1 VFGKGD
7 GFANIDLGA
16 LAPAEGFKIVGE
28 ALLNDAGAAVSSAGD
43 VNGDGFDDL
52 IVGAPGDDE
61 GGGQFA
67 GAAFDYVGDSV
78 SSAGDVDGDLI
89 VGARNNDEGG
99 SNAGAAYVVFGKADG
114 FADIDL
120 GALGSDGFKIVGEA
134 SHDRAG
140 YSVSNA
146 GDVDGDGFADLI
158 VGALYSDGVATNAG
172 AAYVV
177 FGKAGG
183 FADVDL
189 GSLGTDG
196 FKILG
201 EAAFDWAGQSVSSA
215 GDLNGDG
222 FGDLI
227 VGARYNDEG
236 GSAAGAAYVVFGK
249 ASGFADVDLGALGT
263 DGFQIVGEVMDDRA
277 GTSVSSAGDVNGD
290 GFDDLIAGAP
300 YVDDGA
306 TTDTGAAYVVFGRA
320 GGFTD
325 IDLSTLADAD
335 GFKIFGEAASDQA
348 GYAVSSAGDLDGD
361 GFDDMLVG
369 AVSSDEGGSSA
380 GAAYTVF
387 GGNLTGAVTHLGWE
401 ANDVLVGTAAA
412 DVMIGGRGDDV
423 LTGAGGADVLR
434 GGAGDDTLEIAD
446 TTFARLD
453 GGDTLRLDG
462 SGIALDLTSVADNR
476 LTGIEAIDITGNSPN
491 SLTLGVADV
500 LAASDSTNT
509 LTVIGDGD
517 DTLTVTGTGWNLT
530 DADDGGFRVYG
541 QGAATLRV
549 DLRIGTVTIDA
560 GGLPLSAL
568 NGTNGFKI
576 VGEAGGDRAGKSVS
590 SAGDVNG
597 DGFDDM
603 VVGAFGNDA
612 GGSAAGAAYVLFGKA
627 GGFGDV
633 DLATLAPADGFKILG
648 EAAGDVAG
656 RWVSSAGDV
665 DGDGFADLVVGAYG
679 NDSGGSS
686 AGAAY
691 VVFGKAGGFADLI
704 VGARYNDEGASN
716 AGATYVVFGKA
727 SGFADIDLG
736 SLGADGFK
744 IIGEAVSDRVGRSVS
759 DAGDVNGDGFDD
771 LIVGAPYVDDGATTD
786 TGAAYVVFGKASGFA
801 DVDLG
806 ALGSDGFKIVG
817 EAAYDYAGRSVSS
830 VGDLNGDGFDDM
842 VVGATD
848 NDEGGTVAGAA
859 YVVFGKAGGFTD
871 VDLSSLG
878 SDGFKIVGEAAGDL
892 AGNSVSSAGD
902 VNGDGFDDLI
912 VDGYGNDEGASF
924 AGAAYL
930 LFGKAGGFA
939 DVDLGTLA
947 PAEGFKIVG
956 EAAFNNAG
964 TAVSS
969 AGDIDGDGF
978 DDLIVGAEL
987 NDEGGADAGAAYTLF
1002 GGNFTGAVT
1011 HLGGDADD
1019 TLFGTASA
1027 NAMVGG
1033 RGDDVL
1039 TGGAGDDILAVADT
1053 TFARLD
1059 GGGGTDTLRLDGS
1072 GIALD
1077 LTAIAGNRITG
1088 VEVIDITGNS
1098 PNSLTLGAA
1107 EILGLSD
1114 NTNTLSVIGDSDDTL
1129 TVNGTGWTLAHLDD
1143 GGFRV
1148 FEMGQAALKV
1158 DVRLTD
1164 IAIDAA
1170 IPLSDLD
1177 GTAGF
1182 KMVGEGGGDQ
1192 AGRSVSSA
1200 GDINGDG
1207 FDDLIVGARFN
1218 DTGGTNFGTAYL
1230 VFGKPGGFAD
1240 VGLGALGSGGFRI
1253 VGEALSDIAGVS
1265 VSAAGDVNGD
1275 GLADL
1280 LVGAN
1285 QNDEGGLGAGAAY
1298 VVFGKGGGFADVELG
1313 SLGSGGF
1320 KIVGEYSGDSAGYSV
1335 SSAGDINGD
1344 GFADLLVGATGTDDG
1359 GDSSVGAAYVV
1370 FGKAS
1375 GFGTVN
1381 LGSLG
1386 TGGFKMTGEAAFDI
1400 AGISV
1405 STAGD
1410 INGDGFAD
1418 LIVGAVGNDDGGST
1432 AGAAY
1437 VVFGK
1442 ASGFADIDLGS
1453 LGADGFK
1460 LVGEASYDNAGRS
1473 VSSAGDINGDGFDDF
1488 VVGAPFNDG
1497 GVGDEGAAYV
1507 VFGKASGFADID
1519 LASLGAG
1526 GFKIVGE
1533 DAGDR
1538 VGFSVSSAGDTN
1550 GDGFGDLIVGAT
1562 LDDDGGFNGGAAYV
1576 VFGKAGG
1583 ISDIDV
1589 GALTPADGFKVFG
1602 DGDISLTGYSVSS
1615 AGDVDGDGY
1624 DDLLVGKPRD
1634 DEVATD
1640 AGTAYMVFGGN
1651 LTGAVTH
1658 EGGDSDDDLA
1668 GTGGADVMRG
1678 GAGNDI
1684 LAIAD
1689 AGFAHLDGGNG
1700 TDTLRLDGSGIALDL
1715 TAIADNRVN
1724 GIEAIDI
1731 TGNSPNTLTM
1741 GIADVLGASGTAN
1754 TLTVI
1759 GDGDDAVTVT
1769 DGIWTLVDRDD
1780 GGFRVFESGA
1790 ATLKVDTGIEDLEI
1804 AARIDLGNLAGG
1816 NGFKIVGEAA
1826 YDYAGFSASNAGDI
1840 NGDGFDDV
1848 IVGARYNDEGG
1859 GSAGAAYVIF
1869 GAQNGLGDVDLA
1881 TMPPSAGFKIVGE
1894 AIGDVNGDGFDDLVV
1909 GAYLND
1915 EGGITAGAAYVLF
1928 GKASAFADVD
1938 LDTLG
1943 TGGFKIIGAGDFD
1956 SAGYAVSSA
1965 GDVNGDGF
1973 ADLIVGAHGNDDVG
1987 SNAGAAYVV
1996 FGNASGFGTV
2006 DLGSLGTAGF
2016 KLAGEAA
2023 SDNAGVSVSTA
2034 GDVNGDGFADL
2045 IVGARYNGEGGTAAG
2060 AAYVV
2065 FGKASGFTDIG
2076 LATLDGTNGFKMVGG
2091 AAYAY
2096 AGRSVSSAGDVNGDG
2111 FDDVVVGAYGDAEG
2125 GSFAGAAFVVFGK
2138 ASGFADVDL
2147 GALGSD
2153 GFKIVGTAVYDFAAS
2168 SVSSAGDVNG
2178 DGFADLIIGA
2188 TGDDEGGTSAGA
2200 AYVVFGKADGFGDVD
2215 LGNLAAADG
2224 FKLVGEDVVDNAGT
2238 SVSAAGDVDGDGYD
2252 DLVVGAHLNDE
2263 GGSDAG
2269 AAYVIYGDAA
2279 FGQGG
2284 GVEVAVVYGYTDPL
2298 SARLDFADGIVFPDV
2313 TEVTNIGDLETPGD
2327 DALGVA
2333 DDGFAFGGDAVAT
2346 LSFVDS
2352 QAGYHNTLGLYT
2364 IAEDGTIG
2372 DVRIVY
2378 ENVQALSAGDSTMFS
2393 VPDLAE
2399 TDIGFFAVVHG
2410 DRLNDGYQ
2418 GLDLHGGTLSLV
2430 FDLGGAGERA
2440 AQITDDGADISLV
2453 LDDASG
2459 RTVLE
2464 GPLIHSTERGASATL
2479 NADGTVHVASG
2490 RADGADAA
2498 KLRLGFEDT
2507 PGGGDGDYN
2516 DVVFDLEVVPINGDD
2531 TLSGGDGNDG
2541 LTGGVGDDGLTGGV
2555 GDDLFVFDDREGID
2569 TIADFEAGAG
2579 SDDVIDVTAVRN
2591 IDSFAELQAKFSDNG
2606 TDTTIQLDA
2615 ENEIIVLGVTVA
2627 DLHQDDFLL

>member
-1 VFGKGD
+1 VRVVLGGGAGEYRIIGADLGDGTGISVSSAGDVNGDGFDDLIVGAYGDDTGGTNAGAAWVVFGPGAAASDVDLAALGGGGYRITGAAAGDRAGIAVAAAGDINADGFDDLIVGAHLNDAGGISAGAAYVLLGDNGSADVDLVSPAADGLRILGAAAGDMAGMSVSAAGDIDGDGFDDLIVGARYNDSGDADAGAAYVILGSDLSQSVTHAGTDSGDVLTGTAFADIIVGGRGDDTITGNGGTDVLEGGAGDDTISVPDLDFLRVDGGGTDTIILDGSGIDFDLGLIADNRIASIEAIDITGASPNTLTLGLADVINTTGPSNTLAVIGDGDDTVIVTDSVWTLVDPHVGGFALYRSGGATLKVDLDIGDLSFDTGVGISAPLGAAFKIIGEAESDFAGNSVSSAGDVNGDGFDDLIVGAKLNEEGGTRAGAAYVVFGKGD

-43 VNGDGFDDL
+43 VNGDGFGDL

-67 GAAFDYVGDSV
+67 GAA
-78 SSAGDVDGDLI
+78 
-89 VGARNNDEGG
+89 
-99 SNAGAAYVVFGKADG
+99 
-114 FADIDL
+114 
-120 GALGSDGFKIVGEA
+120 
-134 SHDRAG
+134 
-140 YSVSNA
+140 
-146 GDVDGDGFADLI
+146 
-158 VGALYSDGVATNAG
+158 
-172 AAYVV
+172 YVV

-183 FADVDL
+183 FTDVDL
-189 GSLGTDG
+189 ATLAPAEG
-196 FKILG
+196 FKIVG
-201 EAAFDWAGQSVSSA
+201 EAL
-215 GDLNGDG
+215 LND
-222 FGDLI
+222 
-227 VGARYNDEG
+227 
-236 GSAAGAAYVVFGK
+236 AGAA
-249 ASGFADVDLGALGT
+249 
-263 DGFQIVGEVMDDRA
+263 
-277 GTSVSSAGDVNGD
+277 VSSAGDVNGD

-335 GFKIFGEAASDQA
+335 GFMILGEAASDRA

-369 AVSSDEGGSSA
+369 AVSNDEGGSSA

-453 GGDTLRLDG
+453 GGGSSDTLRLDG

-568 NGTNGFKI
+568 DGTNGFKI
-576 VGEAGGDRAGKSVS
+576 VGEAGSDRAGKSVS
-590 SAGDVNG
+590 SAGDV
-597 DGFDDM
+597 
-603 VVGAFGNDA
+603 
-612 GGSAAGAAYVLFGKA
+612 
-627 GGFGDV
+627 
-633 DLATLAPADGFKILG
+633 
-648 EAAGDVAG
+648 
-656 RWVSSAGDV
+656 
-665 DGDGFADLVVGAYG
+665 DGDGFGDLIVGARN
-679 NDSGGSS
+679 NDEGGSN

-691 VVFGKAGGFADLI
+691 VVFGKAGGFAD
-704 VGARYNDEGASN
+704 V
-716 AGATYVVFGKA
+716 
-727 SGFADIDLG
+727 DLG
-736 SLGADGFK
+736 SLGTDGFK
-744 IIGEAVSDRVGRSVS
+744 I
-759 DAGDVNGDGFDD
+759 
-771 LIVGAPYVDDGATTD
+771 L
-786 TGAAYVVFGKASGFA
+786 
-801 DVDLG
+801 
-806 ALGSDGFKIVG
+806 G
-817 EAAYDYAGRSVSS
+817 EAAFDWAGQSVSS
-830 VGDLNGDGFDDM
+830 AGDLNGDGF
-842 VVGATD
+842 G
-848 NDEGGTVAGAA
+848 
-859 YVVFGKAGGFTD
+859 
-871 VDLSSLG
+871 
-878 SDGFKIVGEAAGDL
+878 
-892 AGNSVSSAGD
+892 
-902 VNGDGFDDLI
+902 
-912 VDGYGNDEGASF
+912 
-924 AGAAYL
+924 
-930 LFGKAGGFA
+930 
-939 DVDLGTLA
+939 
-947 PAEGFKIVG
+947 
-956 EAAFNNAG
+956 
-964 TAVSS
+964 
-969 AGDIDGDGF
+969 
-978 DDLIVGAEL
+978 DLIVGA
-987 NDEGGADAGAAYTLF
+987 
-1002 GGNFTGAVT
+1002 TGA
-1011 HLGGDADD
+1011 
-1019 TLFGTASA
+1019 
-1027 NAMVGG
+1027 
-1033 RGDDVL
+1033 
-1039 TGGAGDDILAVADT
+1039 
-1053 TFARLD
+1053 
-1059 GGGGTDTLRLDGS
+1059 
-1072 GIALD
+1072 
-1077 LTAIAGNRITG
+1077 
-1088 VEVIDITGNS
+1088 
-1098 PNSLTLGAA
+1098 
-1107 EILGLSD
+1107 
-1114 NTNTLSVIGDSDDTL
+1114 
-1129 TVNGTGWTLAHLDD
+1129 
-1143 GGFRV
+1143 
-1148 FEMGQAALKV
+1148 
-1158 DVRLTD
+1158 
-1164 IAIDAA
+1164 
-1170 IPLSDLD
+1170 
-1177 GTAGF
+1177 
-1182 KMVGEGGGDQ
+1182 
-1192 AGRSVSSA
+1192 
-1200 GDINGDG
+1200 
-1207 FDDLIVGARFN
+1207 
-1218 DTGGTNFGTAYL
+1218 
-1230 VFGKPGGFAD
+1230 
-1240 VGLGALGSGGFRI
+1240 
-1253 VGEALSDIAGVS
+1253 
-1265 VSAAGDVNGD
+1265 
-1275 GLADL
+1275 
-1280 LVGAN
+1280 
-1285 QNDEGGLGAGAAY
+1285 
-1298 VVFGKGGGFADVELG
+1298 
-1313 SLGSGGF
+1313 
-1320 KIVGEYSGDSAGYSV
+1320 
-1335 SSAGDINGD
+1335 
-1344 GFADLLVGATGTDDG
+1344 DDG

-1375 GFGTVN
+1375 GFGTVD

-1418 LIVGAVGNDDGGST
+1418 LIVGAVGNDDAGST

-1442 ASGFADIDLGS
+1442 ASGFADIDL
-1453 LGADGFK
+1453 
-1460 LVGEASYDNAGRS
+1460 
-1473 VSSAGDINGDGFDDF
+1473 
-1488 VVGAPFNDG
+1488 
-1497 GVGDEGAAYV
+1497 
-1507 VFGKASGFADID
+1507 
-1519 LASLGAG
+1519 ASLGTN

-1533 DAGDR
+1533 DAADR

-1550 GDGFGDLIVGAT
+1550 GDGFADLIVGAT
-1562 LDDDGGFNGGAAYV
+1562 LNDDGGTNAGAAYV

-1602 DGDISLTGYSVSS
+1602 DGHISLTGYSVSS
-1615 AGDVDGDGY
+1615 AGDTNGDGY

-1634 DEVATD
+1634 DEAATD

-1668 GTGGADVMRG
+1668 GTGGADAMVGGRGDDTLTGSGGADVMRG

-1741 GIADVLGASGTAN
+1741 GIADILGASGTAN
-1754 TLTVI
+1754 TLTVV

-1769 DGIWTLVDRDD
+1769 DGVWTLVDRDD
-1780 GGFRVFESGA
+1780 GGFRVLESGA

-1816 NGFKIVGEAA
+1816 NGFKIVGEAIG
-1826 YDYAGFSASNAGDI
+1826 DQAGRPVSSA
-1840 NGDGFDDV
+1840 
-1848 IVGARYNDEGG
+1848 
-1859 GSAGAAYVIF
+1859 
-1869 GAQNGLGDVDLA
+1869 
-1881 TMPPSAGFKIVGE
+1881 
-1894 AIGDVNGDGFDDLVV
+1894 GDVNGDGFDDLVV

-1928 GKASAFADVD
+1928 GKASGFADVD

-1996 FGNASGFGTV
+1996 FGKASGFGTV

-2153 GFKIVGTAVYDFAAS
+2153 GFKIVGAAVYDFAAS

-2224 FKLVGEDVVDNAGT
+2224 FKLVGEDVVDNAGS

-2284 GVEVAVVYGYTDPL
+2284 GVQVAVGSASSDTLIGGLGEDILHGAAAGDVVDGAEGTDTVDGGKGDDTVSGGAGSDTLTGGDGADVVYGYTDPL

-2378 ENVQALSAGDSTMFS
+2378 ENVQALSVGDSTVFS

-2516 DVVFDLEVVPINGDD
+2516 DVVFDLEVVPINGDG
-2531 TLSGGDGNDG
+2531 TLSGGDGNDT
-2541 LTGGVGDDGLTGGV
+2541 LLGGNGSDDLVGGAGNDVLIGGDGNDGLTGGV
-2555 GDDLFVFDDREGID
+2555 GDDLFVFDDGEGID

-2615 ENEIIVLGVTVA
+2615 ENSIVVLGVTVA

>member
-1 VFGKGD
+1 MALLDIDVTSLDGSDGFEILGASAGDGAGYAVSSAGDVNGDGFDDLIVGAPGHGSGGAAYVLFGGGAGFSNVDLLSLSPTEGFALTGGAGDEAGTSVASAGDLNGDGFADLLVGAPGNGDAGTDAGAVYVVYGGTGLGDLAMWAMAPSDGYKLTGAAAGDQAGFDVAAAGDVDGDGFDDLIIGAPRNDDAGSNAGAAYVLHGRPTPSADLSLAAVAAHGGTTIPGGAAGNQAGFAVSAAGDVNGDGFDDLIVGAYGDDTGGNNAGAAWVVFGPGAAASDVDLAALGGGGYRITGAAAGDRAGIAVAAAGDVNADGFDDLIVGAHLNDAGGISAGAAYVLLGGNGSADVDLVSPAADGLRILGAAAGDMAGMSVSAAGDIDGDGFDDLIVGVRYNDSGDADAGAAYVILGSDLSQSVTHAGTDSGDVLTGTAFADIIVGGRGDDTITGNGGTDVLEGGAGDDTISVPDLDFLRVDGGGGTDTIILDGSGIDFDLGLIADNRIASIEAIDITGASPNTLTLGLADVINTTGPSNTLAVIGDGDDTVIVTDSVWTLVDPHVGGFALYRSGGATLKVDLDIGDLSFDTGVGISAPLGAAFKIIGEAESDFAGNSVSSAGDVNGDGFDDLIVGAKFNEEGGTRAGAAYVVFGKGD

-67 GAAFDYVGDSV
+67 GAAYVVFGKAGGFTDVDLATLAPADGFKIVGEAAFDYVGDSV
-78 SSAGDVDGDLI
+78 SSAGDVDGDGFGDLI

-99 SNAGAAYVVFGKADG
+99 SNA
-114 FADIDL
+114 
-120 GALGSDGFKIVGEA
+120 S
-134 SHDRAG
+134 
-140 YSVSNA
+140 
-146 GDVDGDGFADLI
+146 
-158 VGALYSDGVATNAG
+158 
-172 AAYVV
+172 
-177 FGKAGG
+177 
-183 FADVDL
+183 
-189 GSLGTDG
+189 
-196 FKILG
+196 
-201 EAAFDWAGQSVSSA
+201 
-215 GDLNGDG
+215 
-222 FGDLI
+222 
-227 VGARYNDEG
+227 
-236 GSAAGAAYVVFGK
+236 AAYVVFGK

-290 GFDDLIAGAP
+290 GFDDLIAGTP

-335 GFKIFGEAASDQA
+335 GFMILGEAASDRA

-369 AVSSDEGGSSA
+369 AVSNHEGGSSA

-453 GGDTLRLDG
+453 GGGGSDTLRLDG
-462 SGIALDLTSVADNR
+462 SGIALDLTSVSDNR

-568 NGTNGFKI
+568 DGTNGFKI

-633 DLATLAPADGFKILG
+633 DLATLGPADGFKILG
-648 EAAGDVAG
+648 EAAFDWAG
-656 RWVSSAGDV
+656 Q
-665 DGDGFADLVVGAYG
+665 
-679 NDSGGSS
+679 
-686 AGAAY
+686 
-691 VVFGKAGGFADLI
+691 
-704 VGARYNDEGASN
+704 
-716 AGATYVVFGKA
+716 
-727 SGFADIDLG
+727 
-736 SLGADGFK
+736 
-744 IIGEAVSDRVGRSVS
+744 
-759 DAGDVNGDGFDD
+759 
-771 LIVGAPYVDDGATTD
+771 
-786 TGAAYVVFGKASGFA
+786 
-801 DVDLG
+801 
-806 ALGSDGFKIVG
+806 
-817 EAAYDYAGRSVSS
+817 
-830 VGDLNGDGFDDM
+830 
-842 VVGATD
+842 
-848 NDEGGTVAGAA
+848 
-859 YVVFGKAGGFTD
+859 
-871 VDLSSLG
+871 
-878 SDGFKIVGEAAGDL
+878 
-892 AGNSVSSAGD
+892 SVSSAGD
-902 VNGDGFDDLI
+902 L
-912 VDGYGNDEGASF
+912 
-924 AGAAYL
+924 
-930 LFGKAGGFA
+930 
-939 DVDLGTLA
+939 
-947 PAEGFKIVG
+947 
-956 EAAFNNAG
+956 
-964 TAVSS
+964 
-969 AGDIDGDGF
+969 
-978 DDLIVGAEL
+978 
-987 NDEGGADAGAAYTLF
+987 
-1002 GGNFTGAVT
+1002 
-1011 HLGGDADD
+1011 
-1019 TLFGTASA
+1019 
-1027 NAMVGG
+1027 
-1033 RGDDVL
+1033 
-1039 TGGAGDDILAVADT
+1039 
-1053 TFARLD
+1053 
-1059 GGGGTDTLRLDGS
+1059 
-1072 GIALD
+1072 
-1077 LTAIAGNRITG
+1077 
-1088 VEVIDITGNS
+1088 
-1098 PNSLTLGAA
+1098 
-1107 EILGLSD
+1107 
-1114 NTNTLSVIGDSDDTL
+1114 
-1129 TVNGTGWTLAHLDD
+1129 
-1143 GGFRV
+1143 
-1148 FEMGQAALKV
+1148 
-1158 DVRLTD
+1158 
-1164 IAIDAA
+1164 
-1170 IPLSDLD
+1170 
-1177 GTAGF
+1177 
-1182 KMVGEGGGDQ
+1182 
-1192 AGRSVSSA
+1192 
-1200 GDINGDG
+1200 
-1207 FDDLIVGARFN
+1207 
-1218 DTGGTNFGTAYL
+1218 
-1230 VFGKPGGFAD
+1230 
-1240 VGLGALGSGGFRI
+1240 
-1253 VGEALSDIAGVS
+1253 
-1265 VSAAGDVNGD
+1265 
-1275 GLADL
+1275 
-1280 LVGAN
+1280 
-1285 QNDEGGLGAGAAY
+1285 
-1298 VVFGKGGGFADVELG
+1298 
-1313 SLGSGGF
+1313 
-1320 KIVGEYSGDSAGYSV
+1320 
-1335 SSAGDINGD
+1335 
-1344 GFADLLVGATGTDDG
+1344 
-1359 GDSSVGAAYVV
+1359 
-1370 FGKAS
+1370 
-1375 GFGTVN
+1375 
-1381 LGSLG
+1381 
-1386 TGGFKMTGEAAFDI
+1386 
-1400 AGISV
+1400 
-1405 STAGD
+1405 
-1410 INGDGFAD
+1410 NGDGFAD
-1418 LIVGAVGNDDGGST
+1418 LIVGAVGNDDAGST

-1442 ASGFADIDLGS
+1442 ASGFADIDLVS

-1460 LVGEASYDNAGRS
+1460 LVGEAENDNAGRS
-1473 VSSAGDINGDGFDDF
+1473 VSSAGDVNGDGFDDF

-1533 DAGDR
+1533 DAADR

-1550 GDGFGDLIVGAT
+1550 GDGFADLIVGAT
-1562 LDDDGGFNGGAAYV
+1562 LDDDGGTNAGAAYV

-1602 DGDISLTGYSVSS
+1602 DGHISLTGYSVSS
-1615 AGDVDGDGY
+1615 ASDTNGDGY

-1634 DEVATD
+1634 DEAATD

-1668 GTGGADVMRG
+1668 GTGGADAMVGGRGDDTLTGSGGADVMRG

-1741 GIADVLGASGTAN
+1741 GIADILGASGTAN
-1754 TLTVI
+1754 TLTVV

-1769 DGIWTLVDRDD
+1769 DGVWTLVDRDD

-1894 AIGDVNGDGFDDLVV
+1894 AIGDQAGRPVSSAGDVNGDGFDDLVV

-1928 GKASAFADVD
+1928 GKASGFADVD

-1943 TGGFKIIGAGDFD
+1943 TGGFKIIGTGDFD
-1956 SAGYAVSSA
+1956 SAEYAVSSA

-1996 FGNASGFGTV
+1996 FGKASGFGTV

-2153 GFKIVGTAVYDFAAS
+2153 GFKIVGAAVYDFAAS

-2224 FKLVGEDVVDNAGT
+2224 FKLVGEDVVDNAGS

-2284 GVEVAVVYGYTDPL
+2284 GVQVAVGSASSDTLIGGLGEDILHGAAAGDVVDGAEGTDTVDGGKGDDTVSGGAGSDTLTGGDGADVVYGYTDPL
-2298 SARLDFADGIVFPDV
+2298 SAWLDFADGIVFPDV

-2378 ENVQALSAGDSTMFS
+2378 ENVQALSAGDSTVFS

-2507 PGGGDGDYN
+2507 PGGGAGDYN

-2531 TLSGGDGNDG
+2531 TLSGGAGNDT
-2541 LTGGVGDDGLTGGV
+2541 LVGGAGDDTLLGGNGSDDLVGGAGNDVLIGGAGNDGLTGGV
-2555 GDDLFVFDDREGID
+2555 GDDLFVFDDGEGID

-2615 ENEIIVLGVTVA
+2615 ENSIVVLGVTVA

>member
-1 VFGKGD
+1 MTS
-7 GFANIDLGA
+7 
-16 LAPAEGFKIVGE
+16 PAEGFKIVGE
-28 ALLNDAGAAVSSAGD
+28 ALLNDAGAA
-43 VNGDGFDDL
+43 
-52 IVGAPGDDE
+52 
-61 GGGQFA
+61 
-67 GAAFDYVGDSV
+67 
-78 SSAGDVDGDLI
+78 
-89 VGARNNDEGG
+89 
-99 SNAGAAYVVFGKADG
+99 
-114 FADIDL
+114 
-120 GALGSDGFKIVGEA
+120 
-134 SHDRAG
+134 
-140 YSVSNA
+140 
-146 GDVDGDGFADLI
+146 
-158 VGALYSDGVATNAG
+158 
-172 AAYVV
+172 
-177 FGKAGG
+177 
-183 FADVDL
+183 
-189 GSLGTDG
+189 
-196 FKILG
+196 
-201 EAAFDWAGQSVSSA
+201 
-215 GDLNGDG
+215 
-222 FGDLI
+222 
-227 VGARYNDEG
+227 
-236 GSAAGAAYVVFGK
+236 
-249 ASGFADVDLGALGT
+249 
-263 DGFQIVGEVMDDRA
+263 
-277 GTSVSSAGDVNGD
+277 VSSAGDVNGD

-335 GFKIFGEAASDQA
+335 GFMILGEAASDRA

-369 AVSSDEGGSSA
+369 AVSNDEGGSSA

-453 GGDTLRLDG
+453 GGGSSDTLRLDG

-568 NGTNGFKI
+568 DGTNGFKI
-576 VGEAGGDRAGKSVS
+576 VGEAGSDRAGKSVS
-590 SAGDVNG
+590 SAGDV
-597 DGFDDM
+597 
-603 VVGAFGNDA
+603 
-612 GGSAAGAAYVLFGKA
+612 
-627 GGFGDV
+627 
-633 DLATLAPADGFKILG
+633 
-648 EAAGDVAG
+648 
-656 RWVSSAGDV
+656 
-665 DGDGFADLVVGAYG
+665 DGDGFGDLIVGARN
-679 NDSGGSS
+679 NDEGGSN

-691 VVFGKAGGFADLI
+691 VVFGKAGGFAD
-704 VGARYNDEGASN
+704 V
-716 AGATYVVFGKA
+716 
-727 SGFADIDLG
+727 DLG
-736 SLGADGFK
+736 SLGTDGFK
-744 IIGEAVSDRVGRSVS
+744 I
-759 DAGDVNGDGFDD
+759 
-771 LIVGAPYVDDGATTD
+771 L
-786 TGAAYVVFGKASGFA
+786 
-801 DVDLG
+801 
-806 ALGSDGFKIVG
+806 G
-817 EAAYDYAGRSVSS
+817 EAAFDWAGQSVSS
-830 VGDLNGDGFDDM
+830 AGDLNGDGF
-842 VVGATD
+842 G
-848 NDEGGTVAGAA
+848 
-859 YVVFGKAGGFTD
+859 
-871 VDLSSLG
+871 
-878 SDGFKIVGEAAGDL
+878 
-892 AGNSVSSAGD
+892 
-902 VNGDGFDDLI
+902 
-912 VDGYGNDEGASF
+912 
-924 AGAAYL
+924 
-930 LFGKAGGFA
+930 
-939 DVDLGTLA
+939 
-947 PAEGFKIVG
+947 
-956 EAAFNNAG
+956 
-964 TAVSS
+964 
-969 AGDIDGDGF
+969 
-978 DDLIVGAEL
+978 DLIVGA
-987 NDEGGADAGAAYTLF
+987 
-1002 GGNFTGAVT
+1002 TGA
-1011 HLGGDADD
+1011 
-1019 TLFGTASA
+1019 
-1027 NAMVGG
+1027 
-1033 RGDDVL
+1033 
-1039 TGGAGDDILAVADT
+1039 
-1053 TFARLD
+1053 
-1059 GGGGTDTLRLDGS
+1059 
-1072 GIALD
+1072 
-1077 LTAIAGNRITG
+1077 
-1088 VEVIDITGNS
+1088 
-1098 PNSLTLGAA
+1098 
-1107 EILGLSD
+1107 
-1114 NTNTLSVIGDSDDTL
+1114 
-1129 TVNGTGWTLAHLDD
+1129 
-1143 GGFRV
+1143 
-1148 FEMGQAALKV
+1148 
-1158 DVRLTD
+1158 
-1164 IAIDAA
+1164 
-1170 IPLSDLD
+1170 
-1177 GTAGF
+1177 
-1182 KMVGEGGGDQ
+1182 
-1192 AGRSVSSA
+1192 
-1200 GDINGDG
+1200 
-1207 FDDLIVGARFN
+1207 
-1218 DTGGTNFGTAYL
+1218 
-1230 VFGKPGGFAD
+1230 
-1240 VGLGALGSGGFRI
+1240 
-1253 VGEALSDIAGVS
+1253 
-1265 VSAAGDVNGD
+1265 
-1275 GLADL
+1275 
-1280 LVGAN
+1280 
-1285 QNDEGGLGAGAAY
+1285 
-1298 VVFGKGGGFADVELG
+1298 
-1313 SLGSGGF
+1313 
-1320 KIVGEYSGDSAGYSV
+1320 
-1335 SSAGDINGD
+1335 
-1344 GFADLLVGATGTDDG
+1344 DDG

-1375 GFGTVN
+1375 GFGTVD

-1418 LIVGAVGNDDGGST
+1418 LIVGAVGNDDAGST

-1442 ASGFADIDLGS
+1442 ASGFADIDL
-1453 LGADGFK
+1453 
-1460 LVGEASYDNAGRS
+1460 
-1473 VSSAGDINGDGFDDF
+1473 
-1488 VVGAPFNDG
+1488 
-1497 GVGDEGAAYV
+1497 
-1507 VFGKASGFADID
+1507 
-1519 LASLGAG
+1519 ASLGTN

-1533 DAGDR
+1533 DAADR

-1550 GDGFGDLIVGAT
+1550 GDGFADLIVGAT
-1562 LDDDGGFNGGAAYV
+1562 LNDDGGTNAGAAYV

-1602 DGDISLTGYSVSS
+1602 DGHISLTGYSVSS
-1615 AGDVDGDGY
+1615 AGDTNGDGY

-1634 DEVATD
+1634 DEAATD

-1668 GTGGADVMRG
+1668 GTGGADAMVGGRGDDTLTGSGGADVMRG

-1741 GIADVLGASGTAN
+1741 GIADILGASGTAN
-1754 TLTVI
+1754 TLTVV

-1769 DGIWTLVDRDD
+1769 DGVWTLVDRDD
-1780 GGFRVFESGA
+1780 GGFRVLESGA

-1816 NGFKIVGEAA
+1816 NGFKIVGEAIG
-1826 YDYAGFSASNAGDI
+1826 DQAGRPVSSA
-1840 NGDGFDDV
+1840 
-1848 IVGARYNDEGG
+1848 
-1859 GSAGAAYVIF
+1859 
-1869 GAQNGLGDVDLA
+1869 
-1881 TMPPSAGFKIVGE
+1881 
-1894 AIGDVNGDGFDDLVV
+1894 GDVNGDGFDDLVV

-1928 GKASAFADVD
+1928 GKASGFADVD

-1996 FGNASGFGTV
+1996 FGKASGFGTV

-2153 GFKIVGTAVYDFAAS
+2153 GFKIVGAAVYDFAAS

-2224 FKLVGEDVVDNAGT
+2224 FKLVGEDVVDNAGS

-2284 GVEVAVVYGYTDPL
+2284 GVQVAVGSASSDTLIGGLGEDILHGAAAGDVVDGAEGTDTVDGGKGDDTVSGGAGSDTLTGGDGADVVYGYTDPL

-2378 ENVQALSAGDSTMFS
+2378 ENVQALSVGDSTVFS

-2516 DVVFDLEVVPINGDD
+2516 DVVFDLEVVPINGDG
-2531 TLSGGDGNDG
+2531 TLSGGDGNDT
-2541 LTGGVGDDGLTGGV
+2541 LLGGNGSDDLVGGAGNDVLIGGDGNDGLTGGV
-2555 GDDLFVFDDREGID
+2555 GDDLFVFDDGEGID

-2615 ENEIIVLGVTVA
+2615 ENSIVVLGVTVA